1 MLAVLNFKNLVDF
14 EEQLQFLDDLS
25 HADVQVD
32 LKISPTLPVPNDFE
46 NFEIISQNL
55 TIKERTVGEISP
67 SVLHHLNISTSFIG
81 HLERRKSLNEG
92 LLIVRKR
99 LENALENDI
108 KPIISVGQY
117 SNLELVTEEL
127 DILLKDQPI
136 TKPIIIA
143 YESLASTE
151 MGRALYSIDEIRD
164 VHNKI

>member
-81 HLERRKSLNEG
+81 HLERR
-92 LLIVRKR
+92 
-99 LENALENDI
+99 
-108 KPIISVGQY
+108 
-117 SNLELVTEEL
+117 
-127 DILLKDQPI
+127 
-136 TKPIIIA
+136 
-143 YESLASTE
+143 
-151 MGRALYSIDEIRD
+151 
-164 VHNKI
+164 

>member
-67 SVLHHLNISTSFIG
+67 SEI
-81 HLERRKSLNEG
+81 
-92 LLIVRKR
+92 
-99 LENALENDI
+99 
-108 KPIISVGQY
+108 
-117 SNLELVTEEL
+117 
-127 DILLKDQPI
+127 
-136 TKPIIIA
+136 
-143 YESLASTE
+143 
-151 MGRALYSIDEIRD
+151 GRAH
-164 VHNKI
+164 V